1 MLAVSEILG
10 MREGERLVVKS
21 ELFLLEAII
30 GFCKMR
36 LSNECGVRHKSGK
49 CSKGKQP
56 KK

>member
-30 GFCKMR
+30 GFC
-36 LSNECGVRHKSGK
+36 NCD
-49 CSKGKQP
+49 
-56 KK
+56 

>member
-49 CSKGKQP
+49 GSRGKQP